1 VDVSQIA
8 SGRLAGPL
16 AADHGSHGLQIG
28 MARGYDRDAKALAGI
43 ERRPRESIRVTHLD
57 DGRPELF
64 QAFGA
69 CASLPAEAI
78 AATAGHRDRRQ
89 PVDLPRIEARNCDA
103 VAPRRTPRNPATLR
117 PQVALDT
124 ATLGAPE
131 HRYVEQVS
139 RHSRSPRI
147 RVLATHVA
155 SEM

>member
-1 VDVSQIA
+1 MVDAGVAQLARDPPARREHEVHRRVDVSQIA

-64 QAFGA
+64 QPFGA

-78 AATAGHRDRRQ
+78 AAT
-89 PVDLPRIEARNCDA
+89 
-103 VAPRRTPRNPATLR
+103 
-117 PQVALDT
+117 
-124 ATLGAPE
+124 
-131 HRYVEQVS
+131 
-139 RHSRSPRI
+139 
-147 RVLATHVA
+147 
-155 SEM
+155 